1 MTNTITINGQ
11 NIAITEE
18 QFAQLQAALGLK
30 QKLLA
35 EAEIGSIVT
44 IAGIEWIVLEH
55 FNGRETLCLTKD
67 FICVRKFDD
76 CTNNYAES
84 EIRKYLNGEFL
95 EKLAYAVNDDRIVSA
110 KINLTPDDGLDDYG
124 FVCDK
129 VGLLTDT
136 MYRKHNR
143 TIRKYSVK
151 NWWWT
156 ATPYSTKANGY
167 YYSVRC
173 VNGSGTLIDD
183 FCALSCGVRP
193 FCIFKSCISVF

>member
-11 NIAITEE
+11 NITITDE
-18 QFAQLQAALGLK
+18 QFKQLQNALGIK

-35 EAEIGSIVT
+35 EAEVGSIVT

-67 FICVRKFDD
+67 CICKRKFDEN
-76 CTNNYAES
+76 TNNYAES

-95 EKLAYAVNDDRIVSA
+95 AKLTDAVNDDRIVSA
-110 KINLTPDDGLDDYG
+110 KIDLTSDDGLDDYG

-129 VGLLTDT
+129 VGLLTAT
-136 MYRKHNR
+136 LYRKHNR
-143 TIRKYSVK
+143 TIRKYPTK
-151 NWWWT
+151 NWWLT

-167 YYSVRC
+167 SDAVRC
-173 VNGSGTLIDD
+173 VGRSGELSGSNCYYND
-183 FCALSCGVRP
+183 GVRP
-193 FCIFKSCISVF
+193 FCIFKSSISVS